1 MRVFCRCAFVA
12 RRWTLNVCSGGILV
26 RQPDGGIFHVAK
38 ILARALPRM
47 AHPGRERGLQ
57 ATRSFTVKIYEG
69 SNIRNV
75 ALIGHGHTGKTQL
88 ISSLLYTAGMVNRHG
103 KVDDGTSITDYD
115 EEEIQRKFSV
125 SAALAYA
132 EWDKTK
138 INFIDTPGFNIFLHE
153 TEAALLAADS
163 ALLLV
168 HAVGGVEVQ
177 TEKTWGF
184 CENHGLPRAFVINQ
198 MDRDRASF
206 ERTLQALREAF
217 GRSVIPVQLPWG
229 EEKGF
234 HGAIDLVQMKAYAF
248 EADGS
253 GKVKEMEIPPELAQ
267 AASAAHEAMVEMV
280 AEGNDKL
287 MEEFFEKGTIPLE
300 DLMPGLRDAIRE
312 RRLFPVVVNAALPN
326 LGSETLLNFITAYL
340 PSPVDRGEWEGQ
352 SPDGNSSLRRKI
364 ADDQPL
370 SVYVFKTVADAF
382 AGRVSYFKVLSGVLK
397 NETTLQNFTRGAS
410 EKFSHISVVQGKT
423 QTPVSELRAGDLG
436 AVAKLKD
443 TLTGDTLGDKSAPI
457 LHPKV
462 QLAEPAISFAIEPK
476 SRGDEDKLSTAIHR
490 MLEEDLLLRF
500 SRDAQ
505 TNEFLLAGS
514 GQQHVEVAVSKLKRR
529 FNVEVTLKAPKIPYR
544 ETIRA
549 KAEAQ
554 GKHKKQTGGHGQYG
568 DCWIKMEPL
577 PRGGGFEFVND
588 IFGGAIPR
596 NFIPAVEKGIV
607 DAASKGFLAGYPVVD
622 FRVILYD
629 GSYHEVDSSEI
640 AFKLAGS
647 KAFKACMGQAKP
659 CLLEPVMNVEITVPE
674 NYSGDIMGNL
684 NSRRGRIQ
692 GMDSKG
698 GSTIIKAQAPL
709 AEMLTYASDLTS
721 MTQGR
726 GVYSM
731 EYSHY
736 DMTPPQISEKI
747 VAAAK
752 AAGHGKEEEE
762 E

>member
-1 MRVFCRCAFVA
+1 M
-12 RRWTLNVCSGGILV
+12 
-26 RQPDGGIFHVAK
+26 
-38 ILARALPRM
+38 
-47 AHPGRERGLQ
+47 
-57 ATRSFTVKIYEG
+57 KIYE
-69 SNIRNV
+69 SSTIRNV

-88 ISSLLYTAGMVNRHG
+88 VSALLYTAGMVNRLG
-103 KVDDGTSITDYD
+103 KVDEGTSVTDYD
-115 EEEIQRKFSV
+115 EEEIQRKFSI
-125 SAALAYA
+125 SAALAYV
-132 EWDKTK
+132 EWEKTK
-138 INFIDTPGFNIFLHE
+138 LNLIDTPGFNIFLHE
-153 TEAALLAADS
+153 TEAALTAADA

-168 HAVGGVEVQ
+168 HAVAGIEVQ

-184 CENHGLPRAFVINQ
+184 CEKYGLPRALLINQ

-206 ERTLQALREAF
+206 ERTLQALRDAF
-217 GRSVIPVQLPWG
+217 GRSVVPVQLPWG
-229 EEKGF
+229 EEKNFRGC
-234 HGAIDLVQMKAYAF
+234 IDLVSMKAYSYNSN
-248 EADGS
+248 GS
-253 GKVKEMEIPPELAQ
+253 GKAQESDIPGELSE
-267 AASAAHEAMVEMV
+267 AASKAHEALVEMV

-287 MEEFFEKGTIPLE
+287 MEEFFEKGTIPPE
-300 DLMPGLRDAIRE
+300 DLAPGLREAIRE
-312 RRLFPVVVNAALPN
+312 RRLFPVLVSAALPN
-326 LGSETLLNFITAYL
+326 IGTENLLRFADAYL
-340 PSPVDRGEWEGQ
+340 PSPSERGDWQGTDAEGK
-352 SPDGNSSLRRKI
+352 PVKRKT

-370 SVYVFKTVADAF
+370 AVYVFKTVADPF
-382 AGRVSYFKVLSGVLK
+382 AGRVSYYKVLSGVLK
-397 NETTLQNFTRGAS
+397 NEASLSNFNRGGT
-410 EKFSHISVVQGKT
+410 EKFSHIAVVQGKS
-423 QTPVSELRAGDLG
+423 QTPIGELRAGDLG

-443 TLTGDTLGDKSAPI
+443 TLTGDTLGDKAAPI
-457 LHPKV
+457 LYPRLK
-462 QLAEPAISFAIEPK
+462 LPEPAISFAIEPK

-500 SRDAQ
+500 SRDPQ

-568 DCWIKMEPL
+568 DCWIRMEPL
-577 PRGGGFEFVND
+577 PRGAGFEFVND

-607 DAASKGFLAGYPVVD
+607 EAASKGFLAGYPVVD

-647 KAFKACMGQAKP
+647 KAFKACMEQAKP
-659 CLLEPVMNVEITVPE
+659 CLLEPIMNVEITVPE
-674 NYSGDIMGNL
+674 AYSGDIMGNL

-692 GMDSKG
+692 GMDSKS
-698 GSTIIKAQAPL
+698 GSTIIKAQVPL

-726 GVYSM
+726 GTYSM

-736 DMTPPQISEKI
+736 DYVPPQIAEKI
-747 VAAAK
+747 IAAAK
-752 AAGHGKEEEE
+752 AAGHGKEAEEE
-762 E
+762 